1 MQNSDG
7 VPIVE
12 ADWAE
17 PDSLLGMIQRGRGAA
32 YAAALGQ
39 RELAAEYVI
48 GCIVDDPRWDHQ
60 VEQRG
65 WLYAT
70 LVAELGMD
78 LRLLRAAYA
87 RPVDASGDSDA
98 WLAVRVFE
106 LLARRGVLGT
116 VAELRRYL
124 RTGRDF
130 DLAFGTLVPFFEH
143 PEAEGL
149 LEEALG
155 AADDEQLRRAI
166 EWGQDS
172 SAGPWPVWRRASA
185 RIDRVISDVERKRA
199 RPPTGPSGPAT
210 RDAAE
215 RERIL
220 RVAAES
226 GLVQE
231 ISPAGI
237 TDEHWEGVLWDV
249 APAVVAE
256 GAATPA
262 VRVAVRRQ
270 LGRLRSPR
278 ALVWA
283 RAHAD
288 LDSSIGGAALSLLTD
303 IGEKSDAP
311 RLFDYLEAAHGGGND
326 YIYDQCSLVDVL
338 ARLDY
343 VPAVPVVEA
352 IFDSTVYSY
361 LRIRCAEA
369 LSRLSAEF
377 PRGRAVECL
386 TDCEERTRE
395 IAIGHVDISV
405 RAVRERLGLI
415 AADPMEADDNRR
427 VAATRIS

>member
-1 MQNSDG
+1 
-7 VPIVE
+7 
-12 ADWAE
+12 
-17 PDSLLGMIQRGRGAA
+17 MIQRGRGAA
-32 YAAALGQ
+32 YAAALDQ

-60 VEQRG
+60 VEHRE

-70 LVAELGMD
+70 LVAELGID

-87 RPVDASGDSDA
+87 RQIDPSGDSDA

-106 LLARRGVLGT
+106 LLARRGVLGS

-130 DLAFGTLVPFFEH
+130 DVAFGALVPFFEH

-155 AADDEQLRRAI
+155 VADDEQLHWAI
-166 EWGQDS
+166 EWDQDF
-172 SAGPWPVWRRASA
+172 SAGPWPVWKRASA

-199 RPPTGPSGPAT
+199 RLPTGPSGPAA

-237 TDEHWEGVLWDV
+237 TDELWEGVLWNV
-249 APAVVAE
+249 APTVLAE

-270 LGRLRSPR
+270 LRRLRSPR
-278 ALVWA
+278 ALALAWA

-288 LDSSIGGAALSLLTD
+288 LDGSIGSAALSLLTD

-311 RLFDYLEAAHGGGND
+311 RLFDHLEAAHGGGND
-326 YIYDQCSLVDVL
+326 YIYDQCSLVDAL
-338 ARLDY
+338 TRLDH

-386 TDCEERTRE
+386 TDCEEQIRA

-415 AADPMEADDNRR
+415 AADPMEGDDNRLA
-427 VAATRIS
+427 AATRIS